1 MSGLQVNM
9 TKGSILKSLLI
20 FSLPILMSNL
30 FQQLYNTIDILIVG
44 NYLGDSSLA
53 AIGASSSI
61 YELLIGFCF
70 GVGSGLSIVVSR
82 YYGYGDNEL
91 IKKAVAGAIVIA
103 GCLTAVMMLFSLV
116 GLYPLMRLLKT
127 PESILSESYSYISVL
142 TIFIGVMF
150 AYNLCAG
157 LLRAIGNSLMPLLF
171 LIFSSIGNV
180 LLDLLFITQ
189 FDMGIRGA
197 AIATVVAQGIS
208 VLLCIFYILRHAAV
222 LVPERRH
229 FAAGKH
235 LYGELLSQ
243 GVSMGIMNAVVCS
256 GTVIL
261 QRAINHLGAVYI
273 ACQATARKLNSFM
286 MLPNTTMGAA
296 IATFISQNA
305 GAGNKERIKKG
316 MRIACRM
323 SICWGII
330 ATVIL
335 ALFAKNLVALFGSKQ
350 AEILANAAL
359 YLRVA
364 SPFYAVLGI
373 LYNMRN
379 GLQAMGEKRKPLT
392 SSFMELAGKILFSAC
407 IIPILGYWGVI
418 ICEPLIWCCM
428 TAQLVYCYVHVM
440 RDNLQNVGMET

>member
-1 MSGLQVNM
+1 MRKKLQEKKKQWMEWLTGLFARG
-9 TKGSILKSLLI
+9 K
-20 FSLPILMSNL
+20 
-30 FQQLYNTIDILIVG
+30 
-44 NYLGDSSLA
+44 
-53 AIGASSSI
+53 
-61 YELLIGFCF
+61 
-70 GVGSGLSIVVSR
+70 
-82 YYGYGDNEL
+82 EL
-91 IKKAVAGAIVIA
+91 IKTVREHMAELSREQELEERKIQALKRMIRYAGELLLVLFVFCALMQHVWIGQVQGASMRPTYQDGQFILLLRGKEYNRGDVVGVEYSA
-103 GCLTAVMMLFSLV
+103 GEEKTT
-116 GLYPLMRLLKT
+116 LLKR
-127 PESILSESYSYISVL
+127 II
-142 TIFIGVMF
+142 
-150 AYNLCAG
+150 
-157 LLRAIGNSLMPLLF
+157 AIG
-171 LIFSSIGNV
+171 GDV
-180 LLDLLFITQ
+180 
-189 FDMGIRGA
+189 
-197 AIATVVAQGIS
+197 IS

-273 ACQATARKLNSFM
+273 ACQATARKLNPFM

-330 ATVIL
+330 ATVVL
-335 ALFAKNLVALFGSKQ
+335 ALFAKDLVALFGSKQ

-364 SPFYAVLGI
+364 SPFYVVLGI

-379 GLQAMGEKRKPLT
+379 GLQAMGEKSKPLT
-392 SSFMELAGKILFSAC
+392 SSFMELVGKIVFSAC
-407 IIPILGYWGVI
+407 IIPVLGYWGVI
-418 ICEPLIWCCM
+418 ICEPLIWCGM
-428 TAQLVYCYVHVM
+428 TVQLVYCYVHVM
-440 RDNLQNVGMET
+440 RDNLQKVGMET

>member
-1 MSGLQVNM
+1 
-9 TKGSILKSLLI
+9 
-20 FSLPILMSNL
+20 
-30 FQQLYNTIDILIVG
+30 
-44 NYLGDSSLA
+44 
-53 AIGASSSI
+53 
-61 YELLIGFCF
+61 
-70 GVGSGLSIVVSR
+70 
-82 YYGYGDNEL
+82 
-91 IKKAVAGAIVIA
+91 
-103 GCLTAVMMLFSLV
+103 
-116 GLYPLMRLLKT
+116 
-127 PESILSESYSYISVL
+127 
-142 TIFIGVMF
+142 
-150 AYNLCAG
+150 
-157 LLRAIGNSLMPLLF
+157 
-171 LIFSSIGNV
+171 
-180 LLDLLFITQ
+180 
-189 FDMGIRGA
+189 
-197 AIATVVAQGIS
+197 
-208 VLLCIFYILRHAAV
+208 
-222 LVPERRH
+222 
-229 FAAGKH
+229 
-235 LYGELLSQ
+235 
-243 GVSMGIMNAVVCS
+243 
-256 GTVIL
+256 
-261 QRAINHLGAVYI
+261 
-273 ACQATARKLNSFM
+273 M

-392 SSFMELAGKILFSAC
+392 SSFMELVGKIVFSAC
-407 IIPILGYWGVI
+407 IIPVLGYWGVI

-440 RDNLQNVGMET
+440 RDNLQKVAMET

>member
-9 TKGSILKSLLI
+9 TKGSILKSLLV

-30 FQQLYNTIDILIVG
+30 FQQLYNTMDILIVG

-70 GVGSGLSIVVSR
+70 GVGSGLSIVASR
-82 YYGYGDNEL
+82 YYGYGDKEL
-91 IKKAVAGAIVIA
+91 VKKSVA
-103 GCLTAVMMLFSLV
+103 
-116 GLYPLMRLLKT
+116 
-127 PESILSESYSYISVL
+127 
-142 TIFIGVMF
+142 
-150 AYNLCAG
+150 
-157 LLRAIGNSLMPLLF
+157 
-171 LIFSSIGNV
+171 
-180 LLDLLFITQ
+180 
-189 FDMGIRGA
+189 
-197 AIATVVAQGIS
+197 
-208 VLLCIFYILRHAAV
+208 
-222 LVPERRH
+222 
-229 FAAGKH
+229 
-235 LYGELLSQ
+235 
-243 GVSMGIMNAVVCS
+243 
-256 GTVIL
+256 
-261 QRAINHLGAVYI
+261 
-273 ACQATARKLNSFM
+273 
-286 MLPNTTMGAA
+286 GAA

-330 ATVIL
+330 ATVVL
-335 ALFAKNLVALFGSKQ
+335 ALFAKDLVALFGSKQ

-392 SSFMELAGKILFSAC
+392 SSFMELAGKILFSVC
-407 IIPILGYWGVI
+407 IIPVLGYWGVI
-418 ICEPLIWCCM
+418 ICEPLIWCGM

-440 RDNLQNVGMET
+440 RDNLQKVGMET